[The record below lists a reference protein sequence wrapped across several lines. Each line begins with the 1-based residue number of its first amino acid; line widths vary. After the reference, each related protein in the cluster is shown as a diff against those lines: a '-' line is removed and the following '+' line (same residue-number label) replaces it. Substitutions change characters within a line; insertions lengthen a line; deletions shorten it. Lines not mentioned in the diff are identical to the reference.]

1 MRYPAYLLAS
11 IRDTLAD
18 LYPERGDI
26 LRLLADAGIAAQRVN
41 LERDAA
47 AVWNDVVNLA
57 DDLGLVR
64 HLLHAALREYTS
76 GPAREQLLALGI
88 ALQDADT
95 LRYGPPPP
103 PLQGEKNG
111 AAPAWTG

>member
-1 MRYPAYLLAS
+1 MRYPSDTLAR

-18 LYPERGDI
+18 LYPGRGDI
-26 LRLLADAGIAAQRVN
+26 LRLLADSGVASQRVN
-41 LERDAA
+41 LEQDAA
-47 AVWNDVVNLA
+47 AVWHDVVHLA

-64 HLLHAALREYTS
+64 MLLTVALREYTS
-76 GPAREQLLALGI
+76 GPAREQLLSLGV

-95 LRYGPPPP
+95 LRYGPPPSP
-103 PLQGEKNG
+103 TQGEKNG